1 MKEKGNKGSRSTL
14 EFESQTLES
23 GKGWVGSD
31 KKNRK
36 SWFVPLFC
44 LFWKVV
50 SYRKCYIK
58 RWYMFMTNIPKNNCL
73 DNIPIYENK
82 LSY

>member
-1 MKEKGNKGSRSTL
+1 MKEKGIKGSRSTP
-14 EFESQTLES
+14 EFASQMLES

-31 KKNRK
+31 KKIVK
-36 SWFVPLFC
+36 AGLCHFFI

-50 SYRKCYIK
+50 SYRKCCIK

-73 DNIPIYENK
+73 DNIPVYENK